1 MCPII
6 GYLLVCLLCTAA
18 VRGEEPCDPNPC
30 DNGGTCQLDSTKD
43 SVTFAYLCICP
54 ENFTGPNCS
63 VSSKE
68 NGNPPEA
75 SGSDLPDLPGP
86 CSPNP
91 CHNSGECRISL
102 APRGDAFADYT
113 CECPR
118 GFDGIHCQ
126 HNINECS
133 LSPCQNGGICTDL
146 DADYSCECSGE
157 FMGKD
162 CHLRCWSPLGLEGGD
177 IRDDQIT
184 ASSLLVAVM
193 GLQRWLPSLARL
205 NRAGIVNAWTPAQ
218 RDSQPWIQVNLGRRL
233 RVAGV
238 VTQGASR
245 FGSAEYVRTFK
256 LAHSSDGRNWTVYRD
271 AATGRDKVFLGNQ
284 DNGSPRSNTL
294 SPPIVA
300 SLVRL
305 MPLTCRRRC
314 TLRMELL
321 GCETNG
327 CSEPLGLKS
336 GLIGDT
342 QISASSVFQT
352 LGLPCWTWEPHLAR
366 LNRQGRINAWSA
378 AKGDPN
384 QWLQIDL
391 GEGRKITGIVTQGA
405 RDLGHMQFVR
415 SYRVA
420 SSEDGAAWTVYKD
433 DQTRRDKIFA
443 GNYDNNS
450 HKKNMFNP
458 PIIARYVRVLPYSWY
473 RRITLRVELI
483 GCDF

>member
-1 MCPII
+1 MILA
-6 GYLLVCLLCTAA
+6 GLSFYLLKTVSFINIPVPLS
-18 VRGEEPCDPNPC
+18 GEESCDPNPC
-30 DNGGTCQLDSTKD
+30 DNGGTCLLDSTKD
-43 SVTFAYLCICP
+43 SITSVYLCICP
-54 ENFTGPNCS
+54 GNFTGPNCS
-63 VSSKE
+63 FSR
-68 NGNPPEA
+68 A
-75 SGSDLPDLPGP
+75 SADVKTKLNQSRVGCP

-91 CHNSGECRISL
+91 CHNSGECHVSL
-102 APRGDAFADYT
+102 APRGDAFADYA

-133 LSPCQNGGICTDL
+133 LSPCRNGGICTDL
-146 DADYSCECSGE
+146 DADYSCECTGE

-218 RDSQPWIQVNLGRRL
+218 RDSQPWIQVNLERRL
-233 RVAGV
+233 RVTGV

-256 LAHSSDGRNWTVYRD
+256 LAHSGDGRNWTVYRD

-336 GLIGDT
+336 GLVGDT

-352 LGLPCWTWEPHLAR
+352 LLPCWTWEPHLAR
-366 LNRQGRINAWSA
+366 LDRQGRINAWSA

-384 QWLQIDL
+384 QWLQVCVL
-391 GEGRKITGIVTQGA
+391 EAQKRTCC
-405 RDLGHMQFVR
+405 FVC
-415 SYRVA
+415 VCFFFL
-420 SSEDGAAWTVYKD
+420 
-433 DQTRRDKIFA
+433 QIFA

-483 GCDF
+483 GC